1 MFLLRDLL
9 QSQQLQA
16 WHRC

>member
-9 QSQQLQA
+9 QSQQLQE